1 MEKSEANAVYTQQ
14 ELLAAMSEFYSRD
27 DFNDSFELALIDRQT
42 LDFKPILD
50 VEELLDSVMQSISFM
65 CENSPYYE
73 SDQELEDTLTSL
85 TDDELLALRAGIWRI
100 DGFRTHI
107 IGKNTYAYKTKFNQD
122 ADGTVFKEWTL
133 QKQISDE
140 GISSMTILDYSYKG
154 KLLLLKGTN
163 VDEWRLYL

>member
-1 MEKSEANAVYTQQ
+1 MKKSEANEVYTQQ

-42 LDFKPILD
+42 LDFKPISD
-50 VEELLDSVMQSISFM
+50 VEELLASVMQSISFM

-107 IGKNTYAYKTKFNQD
+107 IGGDIFAYKTEFAQD
-122 ADGTVFKEWTL
+122 TEGTVFKEWTL
-133 QKQISDE
+133 RKYISNE
-140 GISSMTILDYSYKG
+140 GNSIMTITDYSYKG
-154 KLLLLKGTN
+154 KLRLLKGNN
-163 VDEWRLYL
+163 VDEWLLYL